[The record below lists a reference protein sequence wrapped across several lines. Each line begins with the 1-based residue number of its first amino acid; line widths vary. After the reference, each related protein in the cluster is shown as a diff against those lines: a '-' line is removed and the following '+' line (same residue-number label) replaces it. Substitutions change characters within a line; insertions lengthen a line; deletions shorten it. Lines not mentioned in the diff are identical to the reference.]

1 MKMKPHKYAEVI
13 KAWADG
19 HTVQIRN
26 PEHGAW
32 NWEDCDPNNLYWGGT
47 AEYRVKPQN
56 VIRYAPVLQMR
67 AKSIV
72 VGNAVTSADCAK
84 MQRGEH
90 DDLKGI
96 LKIELDPDTGELVQA
111 VMEK

>member
-1 MKMKPHKYAEVI
+1 MKPHKHAEVI

-19 HTVQIRN
+19 HTIQYRFDPTFN
-26 PEHGAW
+26 WHDASAPSWREHI
-32 NWEDCDPNNLYWGGT
+32 
-47 AEYRVKPQN
+47 EYRVKPQN

-96 LKIELDPDTGELVQA
+96 LKIELDPDTGELVRA